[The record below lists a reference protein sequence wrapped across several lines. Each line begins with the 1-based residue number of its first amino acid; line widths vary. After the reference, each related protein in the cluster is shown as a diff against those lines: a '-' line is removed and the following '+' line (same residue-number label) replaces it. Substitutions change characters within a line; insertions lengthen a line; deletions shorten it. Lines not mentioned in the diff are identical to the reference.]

1 MLDGRDPS
9 VVGYEKGN
17 FVGPTVISLNLQ
29 KRLHDTENE
38 PDAALAVGDDGK
50 LVLTSPLSVV
60 NRAYVE
66 ELFGPVL
73 FCVHVNTLDEAI
85 AFINNSH
92 YGNGCAIFTQR

>member
-1 MLDGRDPS
+1 M
-9 VVGYEKGN
+9 GN
-17 FVGPTVISLNLQ
+17 FVGPTIISLNLQ
-29 KRLHDTENE
+29 KRLHGIQSDSN
-38 PDAALAVGDDGK
+38 AAVAVGDDGK
-50 LVLTSPLSVV
+50 LVSTSPLSVV